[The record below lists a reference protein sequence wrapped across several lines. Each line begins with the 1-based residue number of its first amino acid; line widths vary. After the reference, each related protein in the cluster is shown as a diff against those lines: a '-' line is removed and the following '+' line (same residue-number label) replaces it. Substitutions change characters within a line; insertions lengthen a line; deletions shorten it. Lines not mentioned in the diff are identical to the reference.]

1 MRLVREKE
9 GGHITMREARKIKM
23 SEWLEKQAKGPEQE
37 RAWALYRDCEAA
49 WNAALSDGNVQDG
62 CGRLTLPKWSLSSP
76 LALACPMTEPE
87 SLQFGDLTVGGGY
100 PDPAEHCAAVGL
112 HELALNH
119 NKVLAQVKTY
129 LQGPGASHIQARLH
143 STEKFL
149 TTAEGSEGAEGTCH
163 AESGEAPILFLQHA
177 AVTDLLVV
185 PAQLHEAC
193 VPSVEEELNREHE
206 PFPQKKLLLDY
217 QVSNLLKRFYQYPWS
232 ADGRARGGYD
242 FLSMEQDL
250 ALRLVAGRRPLQ
262 VQSQE
267 RVKYA
272 VEVVSACI
280 ECLAVSQ
287 STRPC
292 CQDHK
297 ELQADI
303 EDFPY
308 RIYHGNVNVRI
319 LNRVKVDCSRL
330 APQISLNNAL
340 SVQRAEELEASFF
353 RDSAK
358 ALEVSKITGDLI
370 ALLLGA
376 RSMVGIIRGDMT
388 LRQFVEVYTLAESS
402 CIDSKSESHPDALM
416 RIAT

>member
-1 MRLVREKE
+1 
-9 GGHITMREARKIKM
+9 
-23 SEWLEKQAKGPEQE
+23 
-37 RAWALYRDCEAA
+37 
-49 WNAALSDGNVQDG
+49 
-62 CGRLTLPKWSLSSP
+62 
-76 LALACPMTEPE
+76 
-87 SLQFGDLTVGGGY
+87 
-100 PDPAEHCAAVGL
+100 VGL

-119 NKVLAQVKTY
+119 NKVLTQVKTY
-129 LQGPGASHIQARLH
+129 LQGRGVSHIQARLH

-149 TTAEGSEGAEGTCH
+149 TTAERSEGGESKCF
-163 AESGEAPILFLQHA
+163 AESSEAPILLLQQA
-177 AVTDLLVV
+177 TVPDLLVL
-185 PAQLHEAC
+185 PAQLHDAC
-193 VPSVEEELNREHE
+193 TPLVEEELNPEHE

-217 QVSNLLKRFYQYPWS
+217 QVSSLLERFYQCPWS

-262 VQSQE
+262 VCS
-267 RVKYA
+267 
-272 VEVVSACI
+272 
-280 ECLAVSQ
+280 
-287 STRPC
+287 
-292 CQDHK
+292 QDHK

-308 RIYHGNVNVRI
+308 RIYHGNVTVRI
-319 LNRVKVDCSRL
+319 LNRVKVDCRRL

-358 ALEVSKITGDLI
+358 ALDVSKITGDLI

-376 RSMVGIIRGDMT
+376 RSLVGIIRGDMT

-402 CIDSKSESHPDALM
+402 CIDNKSESHPDALM
-416 RIAT
+416 RIVNMQDIAEVPLSALVALHLLSRDLLAMMHGVSVRCWDAEDEWVDSSDLPPELDLWLDTLQKDHPEVLICVCRLMARVLYLSCEKPLATRRPHDADYRQPPMIAQLVVGMDVVEELRNSNPFTRIMSAESQT